1 MVQSSLATKS
11 QSFDLVKS
19 EIEQTIKQAE
29 SSLERFQENRESGED
44 LQNCV
49 DYLNQLRGIFI
60 LVELR
65 GGTLLCQEAVNLAND
80 VPVGANDDK
89 NILLT
94 ALNSALFILRR
105 YVEYYHQ
112 QREDHPELLL
122 PVINDLREAR
132 REKPYPESCFFDIDI
147 KERPDFCS
155 DLGLRP
161 MDDAESE
168 YEILARRM
176 RLTFQVALLGILR
189 ERNEAVSKKLIAR
202 AARGL
207 ARLCQGAP
215 MGQMWCLLALVSDTM
230 LDRAMGFNKA
240 RKRLL
245 MRIEKYAREVVYVGK
260 VATAKDAPESLI
272 KDLVYLLYRSG
283 SANPEVTRVLSAY
296 QLGPAEFPDA
306 LLEAHSR
313 RLYGPGTDVLKSLS
327 EALQEELNQLKDKLD
342 IIERG
347 IEPDLAEL
355 ASIADTLERLANTL
369 VMLDLNRL
377 ASISREE
384 AAKLR
389 KWEEENRLPAEEE
402 LYRLADS
409 VLGVED
415 AVMQI
420 VTRGI
425 TSETDAL
432 AGADRSRDESVYLQ
446 EAIWVV
452 ADEARSALTLAK
464 RAITAFIESDYD
476 KLHLA
481 NLPGTLRSIWGGL
494 QMVDDPIAADVIAR
508 VATSIQERL
517 LDAREA
523 PASQVL
529 EALADALTSLE
540 YYIEGVGRRE
550 DRNVDLLKLAQS
562 SMDDVGLYTPG
573 WPEFLNGIKKPAV
586 CAGFFKAGV

>member
-230 LDRAMGFNKA
+230 LDRAMGFSKA

-402 LYRLADS
+402 LYRLAES

-562 SMDDVGLYTPG
+562 SLDDVGL
-573 WPEFLNGIKKPAV
+573 
-586 CAGFFKAGV
+586 

>member
-94 ALNSALFILRR
+94 TLNSALFILRR

-132 REKPYPESCFFDIDI
+132 REKPYPESCFFDVDV

-155 DLGLRP
+155 GLSLQP
-161 MDDAESE
+161 LEGGDAE

-176 RLTFQVALLGILR
+176 RLTLQVALLGILR
-189 ERNEAVSKKLIAR
+189 ERNEVVSKKLVAR
-202 AARGL
+202 ASRGF

-215 MGQMWCLLALVSDTM
+215 MGQMWCLLSVVADTM

-260 VATAKDAPESLI
+260 VATTKDAPDSVI

-283 SANPEVTRVLSAY
+283 SANPEVASVLSAY
-296 QLGPAEFPDA
+296 RLAPSEFPDA
-306 LLEAHSR
+306 ILEAHSR
-313 RLYGPGTDVLKSLS
+313 RLYGPGSDVLKSLS

-355 ASIADTLERLANTL
+355 ASIADALERLANTL
-369 VMLDLNRL
+369 LMLDLNRL
-377 ASISREE
+377 AGIARDE
-384 AAKLR
+384 ATKLR
-389 KWEEENRLPAEEE
+389 QWEEEKRLPAEEE

-420 VTRGI
+420 VIRGI

-432 AGADRSRDESVYLQ
+432 AGSERKRDESVYLQ

-494 QMVDDPIAADVIAR
+494 QMVNDPHAASVIAR
-508 VATSIQERL
+508 VAASIQEQL

-523 PASQVL
+523 PAPQVL

-540 YYIEGVGRRE
+540 YYIESIGRRE
-550 DRNVDLLKLAQS
+550 ESNSDLLKLAES
-562 SMDDVGLYTPG
+562 SLGDVGL
-573 WPEFLNGIKKPAV
+573 
-586 CAGFFKAGV
+586 

>member
-29 SSLERFQENRESGED
+29 SSLERFQENRERGED

-49 DYLNQLRGIFI
+49 DFINQLRGIFI

-65 GGTLLCQEAVNLAND
+65 GGILLCQEAVTMAND

-94 ALNSALFILRR
+94 TLNSALFILRR

-132 REKPYPESCFFDIDI
+132 KEKPYPESCFFDVDV
-147 KERPDFCS
+147 KERPDFCA
-155 DLGLRP
+155 GLSVEP
-161 MDDAESE
+161 FEGNEAD

-189 ERNEAVSKKLIAR
+189 ERNEVVSKKLIAR
-202 AARGL
+202 AARGFV
-207 ARLCQGAP
+207 RLCQGAP
-215 MGQMWCLLALVSDTM
+215 MGQMWCLIGLVADTM
-230 LDRAMGFNKA
+230 LDRAMSFTKA
-240 RKRLL
+240 RKRLF

-260 VATAKDAPESLI
+260 VATAKDAPDSLI
-272 KDLVYLLYRSG
+272 RDLVYLLYRSG
-283 SANPEVTRVLSAY
+283 SANPEVREVLSAY
-296 QLGPAEFPDA
+296 HLAPSDFPDA
-306 LLEAHSR
+306 MLEAHAR

-327 EALQEELNQLKDKLD
+327 EALQDELNQLKDKLD

-347 IEPDLAEL
+347 IEPDLAEFS
-355 ASIADTLERLANTL
+355 SIADALERLANTL
-369 VMLDLNRL
+369 IMLDLNKL

-384 AAKLR
+384 ASKLR
-389 KWEEENRLPAEEE
+389 RWEEESRLPGDDE
-402 LYRLADS
+402 LYKLADS
-409 VLGVED
+409 VLGIED
-415 AVMQI
+415 AIMQI

-432 AGADRSRDESVYLQ
+432 AGSERKREESVYLR
-446 EAIWVV
+446 EALYVV
-452 ADEARSALTLAK
+452 ADEARGALTLAK

-481 NLPGTLRSIWGGL
+481 NLPATLHSIWGGL
-494 QMVDDPIAADVIAR
+494 HMVNDPAAAR
-508 VATSIQERL
+508 VLERAAASIQERL
-517 LDAREA
+517 LDAKEA
-523 PASQVL
+523 PATQVL

-540 YYIEGVGRRE
+540 YYIESIGKSE
-550 DRNVDLLKLAQS
+550 DRNVDLLKLAES
-562 SMDDVGLYTPG
+562 SLDDVGL
-573 WPEFLNGIKKPAV
+573 
-586 CAGFFKAGV
+586 

>member
-29 SSLERFQENRESGED
+29 ASLERFQENRESGED

-49 DYLNQLRGIFI
+49 DYLNQLRGIFL

-65 GGTLLCQEAVNLAND
+65 GGTLLCQEAVSLAND

-94 ALNSALFILRR
+94 TLSGALFILRR

-132 REKPYPESCFFDIDI
+132 REKPYPESCFFDL
-147 KERPDFCS
+147 EVRECPDFCKGKAIQP
-155 DLGLRP
+155 LEGGE
-161 MDDAESE
+161 AE

-176 RLTFQVALLGILR
+176 RLTFQVALLGVLR
-189 ERNEAVSKKLIAR
+189 DRNEVVSKKLIAR
-202 AARGL
+202 SARGF

-215 MGQMWCLLALVSDTM
+215 MGQMWCLLATVADTM
-230 LDRAMGFNKA
+230 LDRAMVFNKA

-260 VATAKDAPESLI
+260 VATAKDAPDSLI
-272 KDLVYLLYRSG
+272 RDLVYLLYRSG
-283 SANPEVTRVLSAY
+283 SGNPEVAEVLSAW
-296 QLGPAEFPDA
+296 QVAPSDFPDS

-313 RLYGPGTDVLKSLS
+313 RLYGPGSDVLKSLS

-355 ASIADTLERLANTL
+355 VSIAESLERLANTL

-377 ASISREE
+377 AGVAREE
-384 AAKLR
+384 AGKLR
-389 KWEEENRLPAEEE
+389 QWQKEDRLPEEDE

-420 VTRGI
+420 VPRGI

-432 AGADRSRDESVYLQ
+432 ATSERKAEESIYLQ
-446 EAIWVV
+446 EAVWVV

-494 QMVDDPIAADVIAR
+494 VMVNDPQAADVIAR
-508 VATSIQERL
+508 VAASIQERL

-523 PASQVL
+523 PVSQVL

-540 YYIEGVGRRE
+540 YYIESIGRRE
-550 DRNVDLLKLAQS
+550 DRNTDLLKLAES
-562 SMDDVGLYTPG
+562 SLDDVGL
-573 WPEFLNGIKKPAV
+573 
-586 CAGFFKAGV
+586 

>member
-1 MVQSSLATKS
+1 
-11 QSFDLVKS
+11 
-19 EIEQTIKQAE
+19 
-29 SSLERFQENRESGED
+29 
-44 LQNCV
+44 
-49 DYLNQLRGIFI
+49 
-60 LVELR
+60 
-65 GGTLLCQEAVNLAND
+65 
-80 VPVGANDDK
+80 
-89 NILLT
+89 
-94 ALNSALFILRR
+94 
-105 YVEYYHQ
+105 
-112 QREDHPELLL
+112 
-122 PVINDLREAR
+122 
-132 REKPYPESCFFDIDI
+132 
-147 KERPDFCS
+147 
-155 DLGLRP
+155 
-161 MDDAESE
+161 
-168 YEILARRM
+168 
-176 RLTFQVALLGILR
+176 
-189 ERNEAVSKKLIAR
+189 
-202 AARGL
+202 
-207 ARLCQGAP
+207 
-215 MGQMWCLLALVSDTM
+215 MGQLWCLLALVSDTM

-517 LDAREA
+517 LDARES

-540 YYIEGVGRRE
+540 YYIEGVGRQE

-562 SMDDVGLYTPG
+562 SLDDVGL
-573 WPEFLNGIKKPAV
+573 
-586 CAGFFKAGV
+586 

>member
-94 ALNSALFILRR
+94 TLNSALFILRR

-132 REKPYPESCFFDIDI
+132 REKPYPESCFFDVDV

-155 DLGLRP
+155 GLSLQP
-161 MDDAESE
+161 LEGGDAE

-176 RLTFQVALLGILR
+176 RLTLQVALLGILR
-189 ERNEAVSKKLIAR
+189 ERNEVVSKKLVAR
-202 AARGL
+202 ASRGF

-215 MGQMWCLLALVSDTM
+215 MGQMWCLLSVVADTM

-260 VATAKDAPESLI
+260 VATTKDAPDSVI

-283 SANPEVTRVLSAY
+283 TANPEVASVLSAY
-296 QLGPAEFPDA
+296 RLAPSEFPDA
-306 LLEAHSR
+306 ILEAHSR
-313 RLYGPGTDVLKSLS
+313 RLYGPGSDVLKSLS

-355 ASIADTLERLANTL
+355 ASIADALERLANTL

-377 ASISREE
+377 AGIARDE
-384 AAKLR
+384 ATKLR
-389 KWEEENRLPAEEE
+389 QWEEEKRLPAEEE

-420 VTRGI
+420 VIRGI

-432 AGADRSRDESVYLQ
+432 AGSERKRDESVYLQ

-494 QMVDDPIAADVIAR
+494 QMVNDPHAASVIAR
-508 VATSIQERL
+508 VAASIQEQL

-523 PASQVL
+523 PAPQVL

-540 YYIEGVGRRE
+540 YYIESIGRRE
-550 DRNVDLLKLAQS
+550 ESNSDLLKLAES
-562 SMDDVGLYTPG
+562 SLGDVGL
-573 WPEFLNGIKKPAV
+573 
-586 CAGFFKAGV
+586 

>member
-29 SSLERFQENRESGED
+29 SSLERFQENRERGED

-49 DYLNQLRGIFI
+49 DFINQLRGIFI

-65 GGTLLCQEAVNLAND
+65 GGTLLCQEAVTMAND

-94 ALNSALFILRR
+94 TLNSALFILRR

-132 REKPYPESCFFDIDI
+132 REKPYPESCFFDVDV
-147 KERPDFCS
+147 KERPDFCA
-155 DLGLRP
+155 GLTLQAFEGNEA
-161 MDDAESE
+161 D
-168 YEILARRM
+168 YEIMARRM
-176 RLTFQVALLGILR
+176 RLTFQVALLGMLR
-189 ERNEAVSKKLIAR
+189 DRNDVVNKKLIGR
-202 AARGL
+202 AARGFS
-207 ARLCQGAP
+207 RLCQGAP
-215 MGQMWCLLALVSDTM
+215 MGQMWCLVGIVADTM
-230 LDRAMGFNKA
+230 LDRAMAFTKA
-240 RKRLL
+240 RKRMF

-260 VATAKDAPESLI
+260 VATGKDAPDSLI
-272 KDLVYLLYRSG
+272 RDLVYLLYRSG

-296 QLGPAEFPDA
+296 HLAPAVFPDSM
-306 LLEAHSR
+306 LEAHAR
-313 RLYGPGTDVLKSLS
+313 RLYGPGSDVLKSLS
-327 EALQEELNQLKDKLD
+327 EALQDELNQLKDKLD

-355 ASIADTLERLANTL
+355 SSIADALERLANTL
-369 VMLDLNRL
+369 VMLDLNKL
-377 ASISREE
+377 AGISREE
-384 AAKLR
+384 ASKLR
-389 KWEEENRLPAEEE
+389 GWEEESRLPGDEE

-409 VLGVED
+409 VLGIED

-432 AGADRSRDESVYLQ
+432 AGGERKREESVYLR
-446 EAIWVV
+446 EALYVV
-452 ADEARSALTLAK
+452 ADEARGALTLAK

-481 NLPGTLRSIWGGL
+481 NLPATLHSIWGGL
-494 QMVDDPIAADVIAR
+494 QMVNDPAAAGVLER
-508 VATSIQERL
+508 VAASIQERL
-517 LDAREA
+517 LDAKEA
-523 PASQVL
+523 PAVQVL

-540 YYIEGVGRRE
+540 YYIESIGKSE
-550 DRNVDLLKLAQS
+550 DRNVDLLKLAES
-562 SMDDVGLYTPG
+562 SLDDVGL
-573 WPEFLNGIKKPAV
+573 
-586 CAGFFKAGV
+586 

>member
-94 ALNSALFILRR
+94 TLNSALFILRR

-132 REKPYPESCFFDIDI
+132 REKPYPESCFFDVDV

-155 DLGLRP
+155 GLSLQP
-161 MDDAESE
+161 LEGGDAE

-176 RLTFQVALLGILR
+176 RLTLQVALLGILR
-189 ERNEAVSKKLIAR
+189 ERNEVVSKKLVAR
-202 AARGL
+202 ASRGF

-215 MGQMWCLLALVSDTM
+215 MGQMWCLLSVVADTM

-260 VATAKDAPESLI
+260 VATTKDAPDSVI

-283 SANPEVTRVLSAY
+283 SANPEVASVLSAY
-296 QLGPAEFPDA
+296 RLAPSEFPA
-306 LLEAHSR
+306 AILEAHSR
-313 RLYGPGTDVLKSLS
+313 RLYGPGSDVLKSLS

-355 ASIADTLERLANTL
+355 ASIADALERLANTL
-369 VMLDLNRL
+369 VVLDLNRL
-377 ASISREE
+377 AGIAREE
-384 AAKLR
+384 ATKLR
-389 KWEEENRLPAEEE
+389 QWEEEKRLPAEEE

-420 VTRGI
+420 VIRGI

-432 AGADRSRDESVYLQ
+432 AGSERKRDESVYLQ

-481 NLPGTLRSIWGGL
+481 NLPGTLHSIWGGL
-494 QMVDDPIAADVIAR
+494 QMVNDPHAASVIAR
-508 VATSIQERL
+508 VAASIQEQL
-517 LDAREA
+517 LDAREPPA
-523 PASQVL
+523 PQVL

-540 YYIEGVGRRE
+540 YYIESIGRRE
-550 DRNVDLLKLAQS
+550 ESNSDLLKLAES
-562 SMDDVGLYTPG
+562 SLGDVGL
-573 WPEFLNGIKKPAV
+573 
-586 CAGFFKAGV
+586 

>member
-49 DYLNQLRGIFI
+49 DFINQLRGIFI

-65 GGTLLCQEAVNLAND
+65 GGTLLCQEAVSMAND

-94 ALNSALFILRR
+94 TLNSALFILRR

-132 REKPYPESCFFDIDI
+132 REKPYPESCFFDVDV
-147 KERPDFCS
+147 KERPDFCA
-155 DLGLRP
+155 GLQVQVFEG
-161 MDDAESE
+161 DNAEFE
-168 YEILARRM
+168 VMARRM
-176 RLTFQVALLGILR
+176 RLTFQVALLSILR
-189 ERNEAVSKKLIAR
+189 DRNDVVSKKLVAR
-202 AARGL
+202 ASRGL

-215 MGQMWCLLALVSDTM
+215 MGQLWCLVSIVADTM
-230 LDRAMGFNKA
+230 LDRVMPFTKA
-240 RKRLL
+240 RKRMF

-260 VATAKDAPESLI
+260 VATAKDAPDSLVR
-272 KDLVYLLYRSG
+272 DLVYLLYRSG
-283 SANPEVTRVLSAY
+283 SANPEVTQVLSAY
-296 QLGPAEFPDA
+296 QLTPADYPDA
-306 LLEAHSR
+306 MLEAHAR
-313 RLYGPGTDVLKSLS
+313 RLYGPGSDVLRSLA
-327 EALQEELNQLKDKLD
+327 EALQDELNQLKDKLD

-355 ASIADTLERLANTL
+355 SSISDALERLANTL
-369 VMLDLNRL
+369 VMLDLNKL
-377 ASISREE
+377 ATVAQEE
-384 AAKLR
+384 ASRLR
-389 KWEEENRLPAEEE
+389 GWEAESRLPDDDE
-402 LYRLADS
+402 LYGLADS
-409 VLGVED
+409 VLSIED

-432 AGADRSRDESVYLQ
+432 ARGHRGRDESVYLG
-446 EAIWVV
+446 EALFVV
-452 ADEARSALTLAK
+452 ADEARGALTLAK
-464 RAITAFIESDYD
+464 RAITAFMESDYD

-481 NLPGTLRSIWGGL
+481 NLPATLHSIWGGL
-494 QMVDDPIAADVIAR
+494 HMVNDPAAASVLER
-508 VATSIQERL
+508 VAASIQERL

-523 PASQVL
+523 PPMQVL

-540 YYIEGVGRRE
+540 YYIESIGRRE
-550 DRNVDLLKLAQS
+550 ERNPDLLKLAQTS
-562 SMDDVGLYTPG
+562 LDDVGL
-573 WPEFLNGIKKPAV
+573 
-586 CAGFFKAGV
+586 

>member
-49 DYLNQLRGIFI
+49 DFLNQLRGIFI

-65 GGTLLCQEAVNLAND
+65 GGTLLCQEAVSMAND

-94 ALNSALFILRR
+94 TLNSALFILRR

-132 REKPYPESCFFDIDI
+132 REKPYPESCFFDVDV
-147 KERPDFCS
+147 KERPDFCA
-155 DLGLRP
+155 GLSLQP
-161 MDDAESE
+161 FDGDDAE
-168 YEILARRM
+168 YEVMARRM
-176 RLTFQVALLGILR
+176 RLTLQVALLSILR
-189 ERNEAVSKKLIAR
+189 DRNDVVSKKLVGR

-215 MGQMWCLLALVSDTM
+215 MGQLWCLVSIVADTM
-230 LDRAMGFNKA
+230 LDRAMGFTKA
-240 RKRLL
+240 RKRML

-260 VATAKDAPESLI
+260 VATAKDAPDSLVR
-272 KDLVYLLYRSG
+272 DLVYLLYRSG
-283 SANPEVTRVLSAY
+283 SANPEVTAVLSAY
-296 QLGPAEFPDA
+296 QLAPTDFPDA
-306 LLEAHSR
+306 ILEAHAR

-327 EALQEELNQLKDKLD
+327 DALQDELNQLKDKLD

-355 ASIADTLERLANTL
+355 SSIADALDRLANTL
-369 VMLDLNRL
+369 VMLDLSKLAGLSRDEAKRL
-377 ASISREE
+377 RSWE
-384 AAKLR
+384 A
-389 KWEEENRLPAEEE
+389 ESRLPGDEE

-409 VLGVED
+409 VLGIESAIV
-415 AVMQI
+415 QI

-432 AGADRSRDESVYLQ
+432 ANSQLGRDESVYLR
-446 EAIWVV
+446 EALFVV
-452 ADEARSALTLAK
+452 ADEARGALTLAK
-464 RAITAFIESDYD
+464 RAITAFMESDYD

-481 NLPGTLRSIWGGL
+481 NLPGTLHSIWGGL
-494 QMVDDPIAADVIAR
+494 QMVNDPSAATVLER
-508 VATSIQERL
+508 VAGSIQERL

-523 PASQVL
+523 PPMQVL

-540 YYIEGVGRRE
+540 YYIESIGQRE
-550 DRNVDLLKLAQS
+550 ERNADLLKLAETS
-562 SMDDVGLYTPG
+562 LDDVGL
-573 WPEFLNGIKKPAV
+573 
-586 CAGFFKAGV
+586 

>member
-94 ALNSALFILRR
+94 TLNSALFILRR

-132 REKPYPESCFFDIDI
+132 REKPYPESCFFDVDV

-155 DLGLRP
+155 GLSLQP
-161 MDDAESE
+161 LEGGDAE

-176 RLTFQVALLGILR
+176 RLTLQVALLGILR
-189 ERNEAVSKKLIAR
+189 ERNEVVSKKLVAR
-202 AARGL
+202 ASRGF

-215 MGQMWCLLALVSDTM
+215 MGQMWCLLSVVADTM

-260 VATAKDAPESLI
+260 VATTKDAPDSVI

-283 SANPEVTRVLSAY
+283 SANPEVASVLSAY
-296 QLGPAEFPDA
+296 RLAPSEFPDA
-306 LLEAHSR
+306 ILEAHSR
-313 RLYGPGTDVLKSLS
+313 RLYGPGSDVLKSLS

-355 ASIADTLERLANTL
+355 ASIADALERLANTL

-377 ASISREE
+377 AGIAREE
-384 AAKLR
+384 ATKLR
-389 KWEEENRLPAEEE
+389 QWEEEKRLPAEEE

-420 VTRGI
+420 VIRGI

-432 AGADRSRDESVYLQ
+432 AGSERKRDESVYLQ

-494 QMVDDPIAADVIAR
+494 QMVNDPHAASVIAR
-508 VATSIQERL
+508 VAASIQEQL

-523 PASQVL
+523 PAPQVL

-540 YYIEGVGRRE
+540 YYIESIGRRE
-550 DRNVDLLKLAQS
+550 ESNSDLLKLAES
-562 SMDDVGLYTPG
+562 SLGDVGL
-573 WPEFLNGIKKPAV
+573 
-586 CAGFFKAGV
+586 

>member
-49 DYLNQLRGIFI
+49 DFINQLRGIFI

-65 GGTLLCQEAVNLAND
+65 GGTLLCQEAVSMAND

-94 ALNSALFILRR
+94 TLNSALFILRR

-132 REKPYPESCFFDIDI
+132 REKPYPESCFFDVDV
-147 KERPDFCS
+147 KERPDFCA
-155 DLGLRP
+155 GLP
-161 MDDAESE
+161 MQVFEGDNAEFE
-168 YEILARRM
+168 VMARRM
-176 RLTFQVALLGILR
+176 RLTFQVALLSILR
-189 ERNEAVSKKLIAR
+189 DRNDVVSKKLVAR
-202 AARGL
+202 ASRGL

-215 MGQMWCLLALVSDTM
+215 MGQLWCLVSIVADTM
-230 LDRAMGFNKA
+230 LDRVMPFTKA
-240 RKRLL
+240 RKRMF

-260 VATAKDAPESLI
+260 VATAKDAPDSLVR
-272 KDLVYLLYRSG
+272 DLVYLLYRSG
-283 SANPEVTRVLSAY
+283 SANPEVTQVLTAY
-296 QLGPAEFPDA
+296 QLTPADYPDA
-306 LLEAHSR
+306 MLEAHAR
-313 RLYGPGTDVLKSLS
+313 RLYGPGSDVLRSLA
-327 EALQEELNQLKDKLD
+327 EALQDELNQLKDKLD

-355 ASIADTLERLANTL
+355 SSISDALERLANTL
-369 VMLDLNRL
+369 VMLDLNKL
-377 ASISREE
+377 ATVAQEE
-384 AAKLR
+384 ASRLR
-389 KWEEENRLPAEEE
+389 GWEAESRLPDDDE
-402 LYRLADS
+402 LYVLADS
-409 VLGVED
+409 VLSIED
-415 AVMQI
+415 AVLQI

-432 AGADRSRDESVYLQ
+432 ARGHRGRDESVYLS
-446 EAIWVV
+446 EALFVV
-452 ADEARSALTLAK
+452 ADEARGALTLAK
-464 RAITAFIESDYD
+464 RAITAFMESDYD

-481 NLPGTLRSIWGGL
+481 NLPATLHSIWGGL
-494 QMVDDPIAADVIAR
+494 HMVNDPAAASVLER
-508 VATSIQERL
+508 VAASIQERL

-523 PASQVL
+523 PPMQVL

-540 YYIEGVGRRE
+540 YYIESIGRRE
-550 DRNVDLLKLAQS
+550 ERNPDLLKLAQTS
-562 SMDDVGLYTPG
+562 LDDVGL
-573 WPEFLNGIKKPAV
+573 
-586 CAGFFKAGV
+586 

>member
-132 REKPYPESCFFDIDI
+132 REKPYPESCFFDIDT
-147 KERPDFCS
+147 KERPDFCG

-161 MDDAESE
+161 MEDAESE

-230 LDRAMGFNKA
+230 LDRAMGFSKA

-562 SMDDVGLYTPG
+562 SLDDVGL
-573 WPEFLNGIKKPAV
+573 
-586 CAGFFKAGV
+586 

>member
-29 SSLERFQENRESGED
+29 SSLERLQENRESGED

-230 LDRAMGFNKA
+230 LDRAMGFSKA

-550 DRNVDLLKLAQS
+550 DRNVDLLKLAES
-562 SMDDVGLYTPG
+562 SLDDVGL
-573 WPEFLNGIKKPAV
+573 
-586 CAGFFKAGV
+586 

>member
-29 SSLERFQENRESGED
+29 ASLERFQENRESGED

-49 DYLNQLRGIFI
+49 DYLNQLRGIFL

-65 GGTLLCQEAVNLAND
+65 GGTLLCQEAVSLAND

-94 ALNSALFILRR
+94 TLSGALFILRR

-132 REKPYPESCFFDIDI
+132 REKPYPESCFFDL
-147 KERPDFCS
+147 EVRGRPDFCKGKAMQPLEGGE
-155 DLGLRP
+155 D
-161 MDDAESE
+161 E

-176 RLTFQVALLGILR
+176 RLTLQVALLGVLR
-189 ERNEAVSKKLIAR
+189 DRNEVVSKKLIAR
-202 AARGL
+202 SARGF
-207 ARLCQGAP
+207 ARLCQDAP
-215 MGQMWCLLALVSDTM
+215 MGQMWCLLATVADTM
-230 LDRAMGFNKA
+230 LDRAMVFNKA

-260 VATAKDAPESLI
+260 VATAKDAPDSLI
-272 KDLVYLLYRSG
+272 RDLVYLLYRSG
-283 SANPEVTRVLSAY
+283 SGNPEVAEVLSAW
-296 QLGPAEFPDA
+296 QVAPSDFPDA

-313 RLYGPGTDVLKSLS
+313 RLYGPGSDVLKSLS

-355 ASIADTLERLANTL
+355 VSIAESLERLANTL

-377 ASISREE
+377 AGVAREE
-384 AAKLR
+384 AGKLR
-389 KWEEENRLPAEEE
+389 QWQKEDRLPEEDE

-420 VTRGI
+420 VSRGI

-432 AGADRSRDESVYLQ
+432 ATSERKAEESIYLQ
-446 EAIWVV
+446 EAVWVV

-494 QMVDDPIAADVIAR
+494 VMVNDPQAADVIAR
-508 VATSIQERL
+508 VAASIQERL

-523 PASQVL
+523 PVSQVL

-540 YYIEGVGRRE
+540 YYIESIGRRE
-550 DRNVDLLKLAQS
+550 DRNTDLLKLAES
-562 SMDDVGLYTPG
+562 SLDDVGL
-573 WPEFLNGIKKPAV
+573 
-586 CAGFFKAGV
+586 

>member
-11 QSFDLVKS
+11 QSFDLVKN

-65 GGTLLCQEAVNLAND
+65 GGTLLCQEAVTLAND

-94 ALNSALFILRR
+94 SLNSALFILRR
-105 YVEYYHQ
+105 YVEYYQQ

-122 PVINDLREAR
+122 PVINELREAR
-132 REKPYPESCFFDIDI
+132 REKPYPESCFFELTHHDHP
-147 KERPDFCS
+147 EFCEG
-155 DLGLRP
+155 LGLKP
-161 MDDAESE
+161 PQENDSGYDV
-168 YEILARRM
+168 LARRM
-176 RLTFQVALLGILR
+176 RLTYQVALLGVLR
-189 ERNEAVSKKLIAR
+189 ERNEVVSKKLFAR
-202 AARGL
+202 SARGF
-207 ARLCQGAP
+207 ARLCEGQP
-215 MGQMWCLLALVSDTM
+215 MGQLWCLLALVSDTM
-230 LDRAMGFNKA
+230 LDRAMGFSKA

-245 MRIEKYAREVVYVGK
+245 MSVEKYTRDFVYVGE
-260 VATAKDAPESLI
+260 AAAAKEVPDDLI
-272 KDLVYLLYRSG
+272 KDLIYLLYRSG
-283 SANPEVTRVLSAY
+283 SANPEITRVLSAY
-296 QLGPAEFPDA
+296 QLAPAEFPDA
-306 LLEAHSR
+306 ILEAHSR
-313 RLYGPGTDVLKSLS
+313 RLYGPGTDVLRSLS

-355 ASIADTLERLANTL
+355 ASIADALDRLANTL
-369 VMLDLNRL
+369 QMLDLNRL
-377 ASISREE
+377 AGISREE
-384 AAKLR
+384 AGKLR
-389 KWEEENRLPAEEE
+389 QWEEENRLPEEDE

-432 AGADRSRDESVYLQ
+432 LGSERKREESIYLQ

-481 NLPGTLRSIWGGL
+481 NLPATLRSIWGGL
-494 QMVDDPIAADVIAR
+494 QMINDPVAAEVIAR
-508 VATSIQERL
+508 VAGSIQDRL

-523 PASQVL
+523 PAMQVL

-540 YYIEGVGRRE
+540 YYIEGVGHHE
-550 DRNVDLLKLAQS
+550 DRNLDLLKLAQTS
-562 SMDDVGLYTPG
+562 LDDVGL
-573 WPEFLNGIKKPAV
+573 
-586 CAGFFKAGV
+586 

>member
-29 SSLERFQENRESGED
+29 ASLERFQENRESGED

-49 DYLNQLRGIFI
+49 DYLNQLRGIFL

-65 GGTLLCQEAVNLAND
+65 GGTLLCQEAVSLAND

-94 ALNSALFILRR
+94 TLNGALFILRR

-112 QREDHPELLL
+112 QRADHPELLL
-122 PVINDLREAR
+122 PVINELREAR
-132 REKPYPESCFFDIDI
+132 REKPYPESCFFDLDV
-147 KERPDFCS
+147 KERPDFCV
-155 DLGLRP
+155 GLARQP
-161 MDDAESE
+161 LDGGENE

-176 RLTFQVALLGILR
+176 RLTFQVALLGVLR
-189 ERNEAVSKKLIAR
+189 EKNEVVSKKLIAR
-202 AARGL
+202 SARGF

-215 MGQMWCLLALVSDTM
+215 MGQMWCLLATVADTM
-230 LDRAMGFNKA
+230 LDRAMGFSKA

-245 MRIEKYAREVVYVGK
+245 MRIEKYARELVYVGK
-260 VATAKDAPESLI
+260 VATAKDAPDSLI
-272 KDLVYLLYRSG
+272 RDLVYLLYSSG
-283 SANPEVTRVLSAY
+283 SGNPEVTRVLAAW
-296 QLGPAEFPDA
+296 QLAPSDFPDS
-306 LLEAHSR
+306 LLDAHSR

-355 ASIADTLERLANTL
+355 VSIAESLERLANTL

-377 ASISREE
+377 AGVAREE
-384 AAKLR
+384 AGKLR
-389 KWEEENRLPAEEE
+389 QWQEENRLPEEEE

-409 VLGVED
+409 VLGVEN

-420 VTRGI
+420 VSRGI

-432 AGADRSRDESVYLQ
+432 ATSERKAEESVYLK

-452 ADEARSALTLAK
+452 AEEARSALTLAK

-494 QMVDDPIAADVIAR
+494 VMVNDPQAADVIAR
-508 VATSIQERL
+508 VAASIQERL
-517 LDAREA
+517 LEAREA
-523 PASQVL
+523 PVSQVL

-540 YYIEGVGRRE
+540 YYIESIGRRE
-550 DRNVDLLKLAQS
+550 ERNTDLLKLAETS
-562 SMDDVGLYTPG
+562 LDDVGL
-573 WPEFLNGIKKPAV
+573 
-586 CAGFFKAGV
+586 

>member
-11 QSFDLVKS
+11 QSFDLVKG

-49 DYLNQLRGIFI
+49 DYLNQLRGIFM

-65 GGTLLCQEAVNLAND
+65 GGTLLCQEAVTMAND

-94 ALNSALFILRR
+94 TLNSALFILRR

-112 QREDHPELLL
+112 QRADHPELLL

-132 REKPYPESCFFDIDI
+132 KEKPYPESCFFDVDI
-147 KERPDFCS
+147 KERPDFCRS
-155 DLGLRP
+155 VTVPDFEGDER
-161 MDDAESE
+161 E
-168 YEILARRM
+168 YEIVARRM
-176 RLTFQVALLGILR
+176 RLTFQVALLGMLR
-189 ERNEAVSKKLIAR
+189 DRNEMVSKKLIGR
-202 AARGL
+202 SARGL

-215 MGQMWCLLALVSDTM
+215 MGQMWCLVATVAEAM
-230 LDRAMGFNKA
+230 LDRAMVMGKA
-240 RKRLL
+240 RKRMF
-245 MRIEKYAREVVYVGK
+245 MRIEKYARELVYVGK
-260 VATAKDAPESLI
+260 VAAAKDAPDSLI
-272 KDLVYLLYRSG
+272 RDLVYILYRSG
-283 SANPEVTRVLSAY
+283 SANPEVTEVLSAFN
-296 QLGPAEFPDA
+296 LTPAEFPDA
-306 LLEAHSR
+306 MLDAHAR
-313 RLYGPGTDVLKSLS
+313 RLYGPGTDVLRSLS

-355 ASIADTLERLANTL
+355 ASIAEALERLANTL
-369 VMLDLNRL
+369 VMLDLNKL
-377 ASISREE
+377 AAISREE

-389 KWEEENRLPAEEE
+389 IWESESRLPGDEE

-409 VLGVED
+409 VLSIED
-415 AVMQI
+415 AIMQI

-432 AGADRSRDESVYLQ
+432 ASGHRERDESLYLR
-446 EAIWVV
+446 EALFVV

-481 NLPGTLRSIWGGL
+481 NLPATLHSIWGGL
-494 QMVDDPIAADVIAR
+494 QIVGDPQAADVLQR
-508 VATSIQERL
+508 VAGSIQDRL
-517 LDAREA
+517 LDERDA
-523 PASQVL
+523 PSRQVL

-540 YYIEGVGRRE
+540 YYIESIGKRE
-550 DRNVDLLKLAQS
+550 EKNADLLKLAIS
-562 SMDDVGLYTPG
+562 SLDDVGL
-573 WPEFLNGIKKPAV
+573 
-586 CAGFFKAGV
+586 

>member
-49 DYLNQLRGIFI
+49 DYINQLRGIFT

-65 GGTLLCQEAVNLAND
+65 GGTLLCQEAVSLAND

-94 ALNSALFILRR
+94 TLNSALFILRR

-132 REKPYPESCFFDIDI
+132 REKPYPESCFFEVDV
-147 KERPDFCS
+147 KERPDFCC
-155 DLGLRP
+155 DLRLQPLEGG
-161 MDDAESE
+161 DAE
-168 YEILARRM
+168 YDILARRM

-189 ERNEAVSKKLIAR
+189 ERNDVVSKKLVAR
-202 AARGL
+202 SARGF

-215 MGQMWCLLALVSDTM
+215 MGQMWCLLAIVADAM
-230 LDRAMGFNKA
+230 LDRTMGFNKA

-245 MRIEKYAREVVYVGK
+245 MRIEKYARELVYVGK
-260 VATAKDAPESLI
+260 VATTKDAPDSLI
-272 KDLVYLLYRSG
+272 KDLVHLLFASG
-283 SANPEVTRVLSAY
+283 SGNPEVSKVLAAY
-296 QLGPAEFPDA
+296 RLAPSEFPDA
-306 LLEAHSR
+306 LLDAHAR
-313 RLYGPGTDVLKSLS
+313 RLYGPGTDVLKSLA

-377 ASISREE
+377 AGIAREE
-384 AAKLR
+384 AARLR
-389 KWEEENRLPAEEE
+389 QWEEEKRLPAEEE

-432 AGADRSRDESVYLQ
+432 AGSDRNRSESVYLQ
-446 EAIWVV
+446 EAVWVV
-452 ADEARSALTLAK
+452 AEEARSALTLAK
-464 RAITAFIESDYD
+464 RAITAFIESDFD

-494 QMVDDPIAADVIAR
+494 QMVNDPQAASVIAR
-508 VATSIQERL
+508 VATSIQDKL
-517 LDAREA
+517 LDANEA
-523 PASQVL
+523 PESQVL

-540 YYIEGVGRRE
+540 YYIESIGRRE
-550 DRNVDLLKLAQS
+550 DRNSDLLNLAES
-562 SMDDVGLYTPG
+562 SLSDVGL
-573 WPEFLNGIKKPAV
+573 
-586 CAGFFKAGV
+586 

>member
-44 LQNCV
+44 LQNCL
-49 DYLNQLRGIFI
+49 DFLNQLRGIFI

-65 GGTLLCQEAVNLAND
+65 GGTLLCQEAVTMAND

-94 ALNSALFILRR
+94 TLSSAFFILRR

-112 QREDHPELLL
+112 QRVDHPELLL
-122 PVINDLREAR
+122 PVINELREAR
-132 REKPYPESCFFDIDI
+132 REKPYPESCFFDVDV

-155 DLGLRP
+155 VVSVPAFEGNEAD
-161 MDDAESE
+161 

-176 RLTFQVALLGILR
+176 RLTFQVALLGALK
-189 ERNEAVSKKLIAR
+189 ERNPVVSKKLIGR
-202 AARGL
+202 SARGF

-215 MGQMWCLLALVSDTM
+215 MGQMWCLVATVADTM
-230 LDRAMGFNKA
+230 LDRAMVFNKA

-260 VATAKDAPESLI
+260 VATAKDAPDSLI
-272 KDLVYLLYRSG
+272 RDLVYLLWRSG
-283 SANPEVTRVLSAY
+283 SANPEVAQVLSAFN
-296 QLGPAEFPDA
+296 LAPAEFPDA
-306 LLEAHSR
+306 MMEAHSR
-313 RLYGPGTDVLKSLS
+313 RLYGPGSDVLKSLS
-327 EALQEELNQLKDKLD
+327 DALQDELNQLKDKLD

-347 IEPDLAEL
+347 IEPDLAEF
-355 ASIADTLERLANTL
+355 ASIADALERLANTL
-369 VMLDLNRL
+369 LMLDLNRL
-377 ASISREE
+377 ATLSREE

-389 KWEEENRLPAEEE
+389 QWESDSRSPGDDE

-409 VLGVED
+409 VLGIED

-432 AGADRSRDESVYLQ
+432 AGNERSHEDSLYLR
-446 EAIWVV
+446 EAMYVV

-481 NLPGTLRSIWGGL
+481 NLPATLHSIWGGL
-494 QMVDDPIAADVIAR
+494 QMVNDPAAANVLER
-508 VATSIQERL
+508 VAASIQERL
-517 LDAREA
+517 LDARDTPEI
-523 PASQVL
+523 QVL

-540 YYIEGVGRRE
+540 YYIESIGKRE
-550 DRNVDLLKLAQS
+550 DRNLDLLKLAES
-562 SMDDVGLYTPG
+562 SLDDVGL
-573 WPEFLNGIKKPAV
+573 
-586 CAGFFKAGV
+586 

>member
-29 SSLERFQENRESGED
+29 SSLERFQANRESGED

-49 DYLNQLRGIFI
+49 DFLNQLRGIFI

-65 GGTLLCQEAVNLAND
+65 GGTLLCQEAVALAND

-94 ALNSALFILRR
+94 TLNSALFILRR

-132 REKPYPESCFFDIDI
+132 REKPYPESCFFDVDVG
-147 KERPDFCS
+147 ERPDFCAGANLTPF
-155 DLGLRP
+155 DG
-161 MDDAESE
+161 DEAD
-168 YEILARRM
+168 YEVMARRM
-176 RLTFQVALLGILR
+176 RLTFQVALLGVLR
-189 ERNEAVSKKLIAR
+189 ERNDVVNKKLIGR

-207 ARLCQGAP
+207 SRLCQGQP
-215 MGQMWCLLALVSDTM
+215 MGQMWCLLAVVADTM
-230 LDRAMGFNKA
+230 LDRAMVFNKA
-240 RKRLL
+240 RKRML
-245 MRIEKYAREVVYVGK
+245 MRIEKYAREMVYVGK
-260 VATAKDAPESLI
+260 VATAKDAPDSLI
-272 KDLVYLLYRSG
+272 RDLVYLLYRSG
-283 SANPEVTRVLSAY
+283 SANPEVTRVLDAFHLAPSK
-296 QLGPAEFPDA
+296 FPDA
-306 LLEAHSR
+306 MLEAHSR
-313 RLYGPGTDVLKSLS
+313 RLYGPGSDVLKSLT

-355 ASIADTLERLANTL
+355 SSIADALERLANTL

-377 ASISREE
+377 ASIARDE
-384 AAKLR
+384 AEQLR
-389 KWEEENRLPAEEE
+389 KWEQENRLPDDDE

-420 VTRGI
+420 MTRGI

-432 AGADRSRDESVYLQ
+432 AGAGRNREESTYLQ
-446 EAIWVV
+446 EAMFVV

-481 NLPGTLRSIWGGL
+481 NLPGTLHSIWGGL
-494 QMVDDPIAADVIAR
+494 HMVNDPAAADVLER
-508 VATSIQERL
+508 VAASIQERL

-523 PASQVL
+523 PPTQVL

-540 YYIEGVGRRE
+540 YYIESIGKRE
-550 DRNVDLLKLAQS
+550 ERNADLLKLAQS
-562 SMDDVGLYTPG
+562 SLDDVGL
-573 WPEFLNGIKKPAV
+573 
-586 CAGFFKAGV
+586 